1 VNKLLLTFLACFI
14 TLTALSSTLTR
25 EYNFDIRRSNVPHAL
40 KQFSEQTGLQIGYL
54 PESPVEQ
61 AKLVGPVRGRLS
73 VQSALTQLLEH
84 SGLVYEFVNDRTIA
98 VTPGATIEYGS
109 NNSASR
115 AVEPTD

>member
-1 VNKLLLTFLACFI
+1 MNKLLLILLACLI

-61 AKLVGPVRGRLS
+61 EKLVGPVRGRLS

-98 VTPGATIEYGS
+98 VT
-109 NNSASR
+109 
-115 AVEPTD
+115 D